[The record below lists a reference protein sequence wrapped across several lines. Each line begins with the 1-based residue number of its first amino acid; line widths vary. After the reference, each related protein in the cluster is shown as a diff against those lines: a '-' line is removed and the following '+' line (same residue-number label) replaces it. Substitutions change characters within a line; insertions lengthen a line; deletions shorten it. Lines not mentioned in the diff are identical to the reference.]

1 MFWKDQN
8 SGQGKAKVVE
18 EKQQKPFKQYQ
29 VRDTA
34 RYVSVHLTLRSPLCV
49 PRFSAFPFAAA
60 VKLQNLT

>member
-34 RYVSVHLTLRSPLCV
+34 RYVSVHLHFAVLC
-49 PRFSAFPFAAA
+49 AFPAFLLFLLL
-60 VKLQNLT
+60 LQLNFRT